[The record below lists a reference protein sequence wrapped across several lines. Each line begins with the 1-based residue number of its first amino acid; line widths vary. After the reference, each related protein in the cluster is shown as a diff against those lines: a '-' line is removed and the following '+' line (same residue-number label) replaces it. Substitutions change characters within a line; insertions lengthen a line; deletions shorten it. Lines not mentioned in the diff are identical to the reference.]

1 MWLIHLLL
9 QYYEKYID
17 LAQCLDQLGG
27 KQELRHLNFL
37 AYKAKQLGKKKTDA
51 VIWLNFSGGST
62 YTNMQHDLDMMI
74 GINTTHDISK
84 LSQISQALMYNNF

>member
-62 YTNMQHDLDMMI
+62 YTNM
-74 GINTTHDISK
+74 
-84 LSQISQALMYNNF
+84 

>member
-1 MWLIHLLL
+1 MRLLHVLL

-27 KQELRHLNFL
+27 KQELQHLNFL
-37 AYKAKQLGKKKTDA
+37 TYKAKQLGKKKTGG
-51 VIWLNFSGGST
+51 VTWLNFSGRSI
-62 YTNMQHDLDMMI
+62 YTNMQHDLDVMI
-74 GINTTHDISK
+74 GINTTRDISK